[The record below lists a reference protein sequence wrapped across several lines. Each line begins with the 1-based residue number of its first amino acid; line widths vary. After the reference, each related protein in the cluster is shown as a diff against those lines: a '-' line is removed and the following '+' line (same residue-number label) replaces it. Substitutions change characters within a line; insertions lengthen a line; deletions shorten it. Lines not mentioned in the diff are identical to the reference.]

1 MGETIRPYRDSPLPI
16 ASSEIKGGTLHNMT
30 FLSGELRGE
39 TNIISLLPT
48 IPFWWRPTEAASHDL
63 LTLSHTGLLSASS
76 ALTHSS
82 SIPGESMVTSQDGQ
96 RRRSPRGSKDGRSKP
111 RAEHHEHRHPRP
123 FDPDSYFT
131 TPRVFN
137 GSLLVHNPLY
147 PVTGESYGAYAVM
160 LLALVVFAVGVV
172 ANLAVTC
179 AVWHNHFLQ
188 NARNCVLA
196 SLALW
201 DLGVIF
207 FCLPVVIFH
216 ELTKRRLMGDVS
228 CRLVPFIEVRFILL
242 LASVQAVTSLGVST
256 FSLCALSVDR
266 FQTLTSSSSSSKT
279 PESFGSI
286 VSKLSVIWVGSLLL
300 AVPELMIWRL
310 ETELSRVSRL
320 PVDSCVRLPPSSP
333 HFSESVY
340 SLVMTYHESRMWWIF
355 GCFFC
360 LPLLFSFSCHL
371 LTSQISDSTVSSS
384 SCAAS
389 SSSSWSKK
397 LVTMLAIIY
406 GLFCLPEHAWNIG
419 LTYAGVQ
426 VDGATLALLALIG
439 QFLMFVR
446 ASATP
451 ILILSL
457 CRSLGQS
464 FVDCCCCCCEE
475 CLPNK
480 PSAPSLVSS
489 SVSSSSSSPVLE
501 KEKKSQVD
509 FEKKVKENLAA
520 MAIGTPC

>member
-1 MGETIRPYRDSPLPI
+1 MIQFVYLAVLCVGVMETRRVKNTWSPSVTP
-16 ASSEIKGGTLHNMT
+16 
-30 FLSGELRGE
+30 
-39 TNIISLLPT
+39 
-48 IPFWWRPTEAASHDL
+48 SHDL
-63 LTLSHTGLLSASS
+63 LALSPNGLLSSSS
-76 ALTHSS
+76 ALTHSTRVT
-82 SIPGESMVTSQDGQ
+82 GESEVTSPDGQ
-96 RRRSPRGSKDGRSKP
+96 SRRLARGSKAGRSKQ
-111 RAEHHEHRHPRP
+111 RAEHYEHRHPRP

-172 ANLAVTC
+172 SNLAVTC
-179 AVWHNHFLQ
+179 AVWHNHYLQ

-201 DLGVIF
+201 DLAVIF

-228 CRLVPFIEVRFILL
+228 CRLVPFIEV
-242 LASVQAVTSLGVST
+242 TSLGVST

-266 FQTLTSSSSSSKT
+266 FQTLTSSSSSSSSSKT

-320 PVDSCVRLPPSSP
+320 PVDSCIRLPPSSP
-333 HFSESVY
+333 QLSESVY
-340 SLVMTYHESRMWWIF
+340 SLIMTYHESRMWWIF

-371 LTSQISDSTVSSS
+371 LTSQISDSTVHTSS
-384 SCAAS
+384 SCPAS
-389 SSSSWSKK
+389 SSSSSSKK
-397 LVTMLAIIY
+397 LVTMLAIVY
-406 GLFCLPEHAWNIG
+406 GVFCLPEHTWNIV

-426 VDGATLALLALIG
+426 VDSATLALLALIG
-439 QFLMFVR
+439 QFLMFAR

-480 PSAPSLVSS
+480 PTPSLASS
-489 SVSSSSSSPVLE
+489 SVSSSPALK
-501 KEKKSQVD
+501 KEKKTQVD
-509 FEKKVKENLAA
+509 FEKNMKEKSAEI
-520 MAIGTPC
+520 AIGTPC

>member
-1 MGETIRPYRDSPLPI
+1 MIHLLYL
-16 ASSEIKGGTLHNMT
+16 ALLCAGGT
-30 FLSGELRGE
+30 E
-39 TNIISLLPT
+39 TRRVNNNT
-48 IPFWWRPTEAASHDL
+48 WRPTEAASHDL
-63 LTLSHTGLLSASS
+63 LALSPTGLLSASS
-76 ALTHSS
+76 ALTHGSS
-82 SIPGESMVTSQDGQ
+82 APGESAVTSQDGQ
-96 RRRSPRGSKDGRSKP
+96 HKRSPRGSKDGRSKP
-111 RAEHHEHRHPRP
+111 RAEHHEHQHPRP
-123 FDPDSYFT
+123 LDPDSYFT

-147 PVTGESYGAYAVM
+147 PVTGESYGAYGVM

-179 AVWHNHFLQ
+179 AVWHNHYLQ

-228 CRLVPFIEVRFILL
+228 CRLVPFIEV
-242 LASVQAVTSLGVST
+242 TSLGVST

-266 FQTLTSSSSSSKT
+266 FQTLTSSSSSSSKT

-300 AVPELMIWRL
+300 AIPELMIWHL
-310 ETELSRVSRL
+310 ETELSHVSRL

-333 HFSESVY
+333 HVSESVY
-340 SLVMTYHESRMWWIF
+340 SLIMTYHESRMWWIF

-371 LTSQISDSTVSSS
+371 LTSQISDGNISSS

-389 SSSSWSKK
+389 LSSSSSKK
-397 LVTMLAIIY
+397 LVTMLAIVY

-426 VDGATLALLALIG
+426 VDGTTLALLALIG

-480 PSAPSLVSS
+480 PSSPSLVS

-509 FEKKVKENLAA
+509 FEKKVKENLAE

>member
-1 MGETIRPYRDSPLPI
+1 MVYSRFQWSPPD
-16 ASSEIKGGTLHNMT
+16 T
-30 FLSGELRGE
+30 
-39 TNIISLLPT
+39 P
-48 IPFWWRPTEAASHDL
+48 SHDPVAVSP
-63 LTLSHTGLLSASS
+63 TLLSATSG
-76 ALTHSS
+76 LTYDTGVY
-82 SIPGESMVTSQDGQ
+82 GESAIIAPGGQ
-96 RRRSPRGSKDGRSKP
+96 HRRMARSSKDKSLKQ
-111 RAEHHEHRHPRP
+111 RAEHHKHPHPRP

-147 PVTGESYGAYAVM
+147 PVTGDSYGAYAVM

-179 AVWHNHFLQ
+179 AVWHNHYQQ
-188 NARNCVLA
+188 NARTCVLA

-201 DLGVIF
+201 DLAVIF

-228 CRLVPFIEVRFILL
+228 CRLVPFIEV
-242 LASVQAVTSLGVST
+242 TSLGVNT

-266 FQTLTSSSSSSKT
+266 FQTLTSTSSSSKT

-286 VSKLSVIWVGSLLL
+286 LSKLSVIWVGSLLL
-300 AVPELMIWRL
+300 AIPELMIWRL
-310 ETELSRVSRL
+310 ETELSHVSRL
-320 PVDSCVRLPPSSP
+320 PVDSCIRLPPSSP

-340 SLVMTYHESRMWWIF
+340 SLIMTYHESRMWWLF

-371 LTSQISDSTVSSS
+371 LMSQISDSTTSMSA
-384 SCAAS
+384 SCSAS
-389 SSSSWSKK
+389 SYSSLSKK
-397 LVTMLAIIY
+397 IVMVLAIVY
-406 GLFCLPEHAWNIG
+406 GVFCLPEHAWNIG
-419 LTYAGVQ
+419 LTYAGVA
-426 VDGATLALLALIG
+426 VGGGTLALLALIG

-457 CRSLGQS
+457 CRTLGQS
-464 FVDCCCCCCEE
+464 FLDCCCCCCEE
-475 CLPNK
+475 CLPSK
-480 PSAPSLVSS
+480 PSSLSLASS
-489 SVSSSSSSPVLE
+489 TSSSSSPVLK
-501 KEKKSQVD
+501 KEKKLQMEL
-509 FEKKVKENLAA
+509 EKKMRENSVE

>member
-1 MGETIRPYRDSPLPI
+1 MLHLLYL
-16 ASSEIKGGTLHNMT
+16 AVLCAGGTETRRVNNMW
-30 FLSGELRGE
+30 S
-39 TNIISLLPT
+39 
-48 IPFWWRPTEAASHDL
+48 PTEAASGDL
-63 LTLSHTGLLSASS
+63 LTVSPTGLLSAGSV
-76 ALTHSS
+76 LTHSNS
-82 SIPGESMVTSQDGQ
+82 VPRESVVTPQDSQ
-96 RRRSPRGSKDGRSKP
+96 RRRLARGSNDGRSKP
-111 RAEHHEHRHPRP
+111 RMEHHEHRHPRP

-179 AVWHNHFLQ
+179 AVWHNHYLQ
-188 NARNCVLA
+188 NAHNCVLA

-216 ELTKRRLMGDVS
+216 ELTKRRLMGDLS
-228 CRLVPFIEVRFILL
+228 CRLVPYIEV
-242 LASVQAVTSLGVST
+242 TSMGVST

-266 FQTLTSSSSSSKT
+266 FQTLTSSSSSSSKT
-279 PESFGSI
+279 PESFSSI

-300 AVPELMIWRL
+300 AVPELMIWHL
-310 ETELSRVSRL
+310 ETELSRVSHL

-340 SLVMTYHESRMWWIF
+340 SLVVTYHESRMWWIF

-371 LTSQISDSTVSSS
+371 LTSQISDGNVTSS
-384 SCAAS
+384 SCPAS
-389 SSSSWSKK
+389 SSSTLSKK
-397 LVTMLAIIY
+397 LVTMLAIFY
-406 GLFCLPEHAWNIG
+406 GVFCLPEHAWNIS

-426 VDGATLALLALIG
+426 VNGGILALLALIG

-451 ILILSL
+451 VLILSL

-480 PSAPSLVSS
+480 PSSPSLASS
-489 SVSSSSSSPVLE
+489 SVSSSSLSPVLE

-509 FEKKVKENLAA
+509 FEKKVKENLAE
-520 MAIGTPC
+520 MAVETPC